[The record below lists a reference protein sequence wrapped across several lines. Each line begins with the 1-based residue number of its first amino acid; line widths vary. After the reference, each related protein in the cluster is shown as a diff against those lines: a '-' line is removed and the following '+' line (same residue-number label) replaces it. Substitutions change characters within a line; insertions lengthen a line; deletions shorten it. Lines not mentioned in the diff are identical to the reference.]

1 MQAFFSTLGAT
12 IARIIL
18 LVAGAIFAF
27 SLLVAGLIAAL
38 LLGLAALLSGGRI
51 KARPFKMPRRSPG
64 RSSGGGEIV
73 DVESR
78 EVAEPPSSRMSES
91 PPSPQS
97 PPTPPS
103 ADR

>member
-1 MQAFFSTLGAT
+1 M
-12 IARIIL
+12 

-64 RSSGGGEIV
+64 RSSGGEIV